1 MPDVKDTLLDV
12 AYRVLE
18 EEGPSALTTRR
29 VCEEAGVT
37 MPTLYHHFGN
47 RDGLLSAVHAVALE
61 KFMAKKRA
69 LAQTADPVADVRSS
83 CEQVLE
89 FAIAHP
95 AVTVAVMA
103 RAVEQPPMF
112 HQAYALMRHRIERCA
127 RDGELR
133 VPVEQAAEHMWAVI
147 QGLVLSIVAS
157 PTGAAPSRQ
166 STRAALDA
174 LFGALVGNSSPARR
188 KSQGRG
194 QTADSLVTETDGSG
208 SDDGTSAQRSA
219 KPRKTGPVRRHEP

>member
-1 MPDVKDTLLDV
+1 MPDVKDTLLNV

-18 EEGPSALTTRR
+18 EEGASALTTRR

-69 LAQTADPVADVRSS
+69 LAQTADSVADLRSS

-89 FAIAHP
+89 FAVAHP

-112 HQAYALMRHRIERCA
+112 SQAYALMRHRIERCA
-127 RDGELR
+127 RDGALR
-133 VPVEQAAEHMWAVI
+133 VPVEQAAEHVWAVI

-157 PTGAAPSRQ
+157 PTGTPPSRQ

-174 LFGALVGNSSPARR
+174 LLGALVGNSSPARR
-188 KSQGRG
+188 KS
-194 QTADSLVTETDGSG
+194 
-208 SDDGTSAQRSA
+208 
-219 KPRKTGPVRRHEP
+219 

>member
-1 MPDVKDTLLDV
+1 MPDVKDKLLDV

-18 EEGPSALTTRR
+18 EEGAPALTTRR

-47 RDGLLSAVHAVALE
+47 RDGLISAVHAVALE

-69 LAQTADPVADVRSS
+69 LAQTADPIADLRSS

-89 FAIAHP
+89 FAVAHP

-103 RAVEQPPMF
+103 RSIEQPAMF
-112 HQAYALMRHRIERCA
+112 SQAYALMRLRVERCS
-127 RDGELR
+127 RDGALR
-133 VPVEQAAEHMWAVI
+133 VPVEQAAEHVWAVV

-157 PTGAAPSRQ
+157 PTGTPPGYQ

-174 LFGALVGNSSPARR
+174 LFGTLVETPPPARR
-188 KSQGRG
+188 KM
-194 QTADSLVTETDGSG
+194 
-208 SDDGTSAQRSA
+208 
-219 KPRKTGPVRRHEP
+219 

>member
-1 MPDVKDTLLDV
+1 MSDVKDTLLSV
-12 AYRVLE
+12 AYGVLE
-18 EEGPSALTTRR
+18 REGAAALTTRR

-69 LAQTADPVADVRSS
+69 LAQTADPVADLRSG

-95 AVTVAVMA
+95 GVTVAVMA
-103 RAVEQPPMF
+103 RAVEQPPMLS
-112 HQAYALMRHRIERCA
+112 QAYALMRYRVECCA
-127 RDGELR
+127 KHGALR
-133 VPVEQAAEHMWAVI
+133 VPIEQAAEHVWAVT

-157 PTGAAPSRQ
+157 PAGTPPSRQ
-166 STRAALDA
+166 STQAALDA
-174 LFGALVGNSSPARR
+174 LFGALVQRDPPTDRR
-188 KSQGRG
+188 
-194 QTADSLVTETDGSG
+194 
-208 SDDGTSAQRSA
+208 
-219 KPRKTGPVRRHEP
+219 RRQ

>member
-1 MPDVKDTLLDV
+1 MADVKDTLLSV

-18 EEGPSALTTRR
+18 EEGASALTTRR

-69 LAQTADPVADVRSS
+69 LAQTADPVADLRSS

-89 FAIAHP
+89 FALAHP
-95 AVTVAVMA
+95 GVTVAVMA

-112 HQAYALMRHRIERCA
+112 SQAYALMRHRVERCA
-127 RDGELR
+127 KGGALR
-133 VPVEQAAEHMWAVI
+133 VPLEQAAEHVWAII
-147 QGLVLSIVAS
+147 QGLVLSVVAS
-157 PTGAAPSRQ
+157 PTGTPPSRQ
-166 STRAALDA
+166 TTRAALDVLFRA
-174 LFGALVGNSSPARR
+174 LFGKV
-188 KSQGRG
+188 
-194 QTADSLVTETDGSG
+194 
-208 SDDGTSAQRSA
+208 
-219 KPRKTGPVRRHEP
+219 

>member
-1 MPDVKDTLLDV
+1 MADVKDTLLNV

-18 EEGPSALTTRR
+18 EEGASALTTRR
-29 VCEEAGVT
+29 VCQEAGVT

-69 LAQTADPVADVRSS
+69 LAQTADVIADLRSS

-89 FAIAHP
+89 FAAAHP
-95 AVTVAVMA
+95 AVTVAVME
-103 RAVEQPPMF
+103 RSVEQPTMLS
-112 HQAYALMRHRIERCA
+112 QAYALMRHRVERCA
-127 RDGELR
+127 KDGALR
-133 VPVEQAAEHMWAVI
+133 VPVEQAAEHVWAVI

-157 PTGAAPSRQ
+157 PAGTPPSRQ

-174 LFGALVGNSSPARR
+174 LFGAIVGSASPARR
-188 KSQGRG
+188 K
-194 QTADSLVTETDGSG
+194 
-208 SDDGTSAQRSA
+208 
-219 KPRKTGPVRRHEP
+219 P

>member
-1 MPDVKDTLLDV
+1 MADVKDRLLDV

-18 EEGPSALTTRR
+18 EEGAAALTTRR

-47 RDGLLSAVHAVALE
+47 RDGLLSAVHSVALE

-69 LAQTADPVADVRSS
+69 LAQTPNPVADLRSS

-89 FAIAHP
+89 FAVAHP

-112 HQAYALMRHRIERCA
+112 SQAYALMRHRVERCA
-127 RDGELR
+127 KDGALR
-133 VPVEQAAEHMWAVI
+133 VPVEQAAEHVWAVI

-157 PTGAAPSRQ
+157 PAGTPPSRQ
-166 STRAALDA
+166 STQAALDA
-174 LFGALVGNSSPARR
+174 LFGALVGNAPPDATKRSRER
-188 KSQGRG
+188 K
-194 QTADSLVTETDGSG
+194 
-208 SDDGTSAQRSA
+208 
-219 KPRKTGPVRRHEP
+219 